1 MTLSARDHSMSFNP
15 FLQDLHL
22 PIPGPVYWAPGRHL
36 LWYDPHGHRSTR
48 RLDPAEVSSWCADR
62 DPSVLWEQWSQLL
75 AGHRFLVEHTSVN
88 PVHPLHAGSLRGTVL
103 GGAITGL
110 LRSAGADVDV
120 RYFVNDQGRQ
130 VTYLRRILPEVD
142 WHTIPTGLRPDEA
155 VGILYALANMREA
168 ARHTDIARLV
178 GEHPW
183 LRSAVATSAPL
194 PTTVPEDDLG
204 VVKTM
209 VDCAAQDLHLLGADA
224 DSYDYES
231 QLPDDTGALV
241 LELAHRF
248 ATVAVNGTR
257 CLNRTDGLVPLQR
270 PDGTS
275 LYFTRD
281 VANTRAR
288 LYTGRRLLH
297 VIGDDQV
304 LLQRALRDTVPEADL
319 EHIAF
324 GVVTHQGRKFSARQH
339 RLLTIPDI
347 QHHQGPA
354 GVWALALAILL
365 RRRTVPIEL
374 TVLDT
379 AHPLDIVLTARTTA
393 QSALER
399 LPTLQPTDPAWWPL
413 VQAMLQA
420 PGILQRAL
428 RSRTPHASA
437 GLLVELSVRYLRAAR
452 HHDLPQWLRTWFLGT
467 QSRLAA
473 VHGLRPDAH
482 LDLSPDLTRSN
493 RRTA

>member
-1 MTLSARDHSMSFNP
+1 MSFNP

-241 LELAHRF
+241 PKP
-248 ATVAVNGTR
+248 N
-257 CLNRTDGLVPLQR
+257 
-270 PDGTS
+270 
-275 LYFTRD
+275 
-281 VANTRAR
+281 
-288 LYTGRRLLH
+288 
-297 VIGDDQV
+297 
-304 LLQRALRDTVPEADL
+304 
-319 EHIAF
+319 
-324 GVVTHQGRKFSARQH
+324 
-339 RLLTIPDI
+339 
-347 QHHQGPA
+347 PA
-354 GVWALALAILL
+354 Y
-365 RRRTVPIEL
+365 
-374 TVLDT
+374 
-379 AHPLDIVLTARTTA
+379 
-393 QSALER
+393 
-399 LPTLQPTDPAWWPL
+399 DPR
-413 VQAMLQA
+413 QAMLLGWVPKFCQA
-420 PGILQRAL
+420 EVRGDALEVIGNGRMPFIANVRFSASGPLEVRLRL
-428 RSRTPHASA
+428 RSDSA
-437 GLLVELSVRYLRAAR
+437 GEGRVQWRGKNQQEFPATGQTWVNIAPTRPYRVISARAFTDAAS
-452 HHDLPQWLRTWFLGT
+452 RTDRT
-467 QSRLAA
+467 S
-473 VHGLRPDAH
+473 
-482 LDLSPDLTRSN
+482 SPSSSWDRQTRSSPLP
-493 RRTA
+493 A